1 MIVSSI
7 WKYHGSDYCLTKKA
21 LEERRADFKWLR
33 RYSISKADKGFPQK
47 PLKSSSIARKDDKKN
62 HKGRRRSSL
71 KNLLADSELD
81 TL

>member
-1 MIVSSI
+1 MVVTTA
-7 WKYHGSDYCLTKKA
+7 WQKK
-21 LEERRADFKWLR
+21 LLKKEELILSGFADVQFPKQL
-33 RYSISKADKGFPQK
+33 KLFPKTDKGFPQK